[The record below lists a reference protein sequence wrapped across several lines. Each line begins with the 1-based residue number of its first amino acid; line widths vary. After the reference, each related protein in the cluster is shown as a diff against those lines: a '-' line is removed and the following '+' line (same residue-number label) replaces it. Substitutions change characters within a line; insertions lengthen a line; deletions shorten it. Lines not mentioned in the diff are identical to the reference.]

1 MIPKCI
7 LTVFYTAVI
16 AVADL
21 LLACFGPIGR
31 LPYRNSADVDEKTDE
46 ELLDQCISV
55 PRDEWDASSCPHR
68 LTPDVLVKVVH
79 GFTAGWP
86 SEALAQDLVKNR
98 MNIPVP
104 LIRRVVKVDSSQ
116 SIIVMDFIPG
126 ITLAAAWPTMG
137 FWQKIRIAFTL
148 RSYVCQLRSITH
160 TRSRIPGPVL
170 DGDQPGRC
178 YASRIFGPI
187 KSVKG
192 PFVTS
197 AEFIKLFNNAM
208 DVATLAR
215 LSMHQGPLPDDGTLD
230 GQLWLI
236 DFATVGFY
244 PRWFEYVNMVIDAR
258 CEGGLEYDSMWWAII
273 PFVANPYFCIY
284 DWVSRVSPECL

>member
-21 LLACFGPIGR
+21 LLACFGPKGR

-86 SEALAQDLVKNR
+86 SEALAQDLVKNHT
-98 MNIPVP
+98 NIPVP
-104 LIRRVVKVDSSQ
+104 PIRRVVKVDSSQ

-126 ITLAAAWPTMG
+126 ITLAVAWPTMG

-148 RSYVCQLRSITH
+148 RSYVHQLRT
-160 TRSRIPGPVL
+160 
-170 DGDQPGRC
+170 
-178 YASRIFGPI
+178 
-187 KSVKG
+187 
-192 PFVTS
+192 
-197 AEFIKLFNNAM
+197 
-208 DVATLAR
+208 
-215 LSMHQGPLPDDGTLD
+215 

-236 DFATVGFY
+236 DFATAGFY

-258 CEGGLEYDSMWWAII
+258 CEGGPEYDSMWWAII
-273 PFVANPYFCIY
+273 PFVADPYFRIY

>member
-7 LTVFYTAVI
+7 LTVFYMAVI
-16 AVADL
+16 A
-21 LLACFGPIGR
+21 
-31 LPYRNSADVDEKTDE
+31 SADVDEKTDE

-68 LTPDVLVKVVH
+68 LTPDVLVKVVC

-86 SEALAQDLVKNR
+86 SEVLAQDLVKNHT
-98 MNIPVP
+98 NIPVP
-104 LIRRVVKVDSSQ
+104 PIRCIMKVDSSQ
-116 SIIVMDFIPG
+116 SIIVMDFIPR

-148 RSYVCQLRSITH
+148 RSY
-160 TRSRIPGPVL
+160 
-170 DGDQPGRC
+170 PGRC
-178 YASRIFGPI
+178 YASHIFGPI

-192 PFVTS
+192 PFATS

-208 DVATLAR
+208 DVAALAR

-236 DFATVGFY
+236 DFATAGFY
-244 PRWFEYVNMVIDAR
+244 PRWFEYVNMVIDVR
-258 CEGGLEYDSMWWAII
+258 CEGGPEYDSMWWAII
-273 PFVANPYFCIY
+273 PFVTDLYFHIY
-284 DWVSRVSPECL
+284 DWVSRVSLECL